1 MYDWNEAVRSLN
13 VGLPDDIARLK
24 AAGYYQEAIARI
36 DRLLAEDW
44 TKTQNG
50 PASNGIAPP
59 EGYVPPENPTP
70 HGVDALREA
79 LTVQKEI
86 MRRLPG
92 EYCWTE
98 AEAIARMQE
107 RVKDFTAEEFKKLDW
122 EGRMDWRFVEGEKR
136 YQARF
141 AETLLAT
148 HADLAARKLT
158 PDAPNNKNE
167 ERHRLHEKMER
178 EGSAS
183 ADITLRTS
191 IRMSDEAFAAALEK
205 ARAEG
210 RDAVHVRAWLALPA
224 ACPSQSHITLD
235 RFTETPGH
243 IAAEDAPQR
252 TVCWEADLTENRT
265 FGAEYSYRE
274 TAVYADPL
282 SFTPDAEQPDLYTG
296 EEAPHIVFTPYLR
309 ALAAQL
315 TEGIASPAE
324 KAKRIYDYVTLNV
337 RYHFQPS
344 YFVHESIAE
353 NCARSRRGD
362 CGIMALTFI
371 TLCRIAGIPARWESG
386 FAVAPGDAGCHDWAR
401 FYVAPKGWMYADCS
415 YGASMARR
423 GDEVLRRHYF
433 GSLDTGRMVANS
445 AFEAPFDPPMLGFR
459 SDPYDNQSGE
469 MEADGVGGL
478 KQVLSG
484 VKTRGILGEI
494 QLGAILEEILAPEQ
508 YDTNVATIPG
518 STQRVEYA
526 IRMPGADGG
535 SVWLPIDSKFP
546 GDTYAHL
553 QDAYASGDAQAVED
567 ARHALELVL
576 RSEARDIREKY
587 VEPPYTTAFRILFQ
601 TFEGL
606 YAEVVN
612 AGLLEVLQRDYQ
624 VNVAGPSTMAALLNS
639 LQMGFKTLAIQKRS
653 GEVWQL
659 LGAVKTEFDKFG
671 QGLAKM
677 QQRLRQTDEELD
689 QLIGVRSRAISRKLR
704 SVQSLDE
711 ASASALLEIDDMN
724 ELPKALS
731 ETSETSGKVGE
742 Y

>member
-1 MYDWNEAVRSLN
+1 MEFLAMLYTVLLVAICLMMALLLFRSGRPTG
-13 VGLPDDIARLK
+13 GL
-24 AAGYYQEAIARI
+24 
-36 DRLLAEDW
+36 
-44 TKTQNG
+44 
-50 PASNGIAPP
+50 
-59 EGYVPPENPTP
+59 
-70 HGVDALREA
+70 
-79 LTVQKEI
+79 
-86 MRRLPG
+86 
-92 EYCWTE
+92 
-98 AEAIARMQE
+98 
-107 RVKDFTAEEFKKLDW
+107 
-122 EGRMDWRFVEGEKR
+122 
-136 YQARF
+136 
-141 AETLLAT
+141 
-148 HADLAARKLT
+148 
-158 PDAPNNKNE
+158 
-167 ERHRLHEKMER
+167 
-178 EGSAS
+178 
-183 ADITLRTS
+183 
-191 IRMSDEAFAAALEK
+191 DEADCEELKDWLE
-205 ARAEG
+205 
-210 RDAVHVRAWLALPA
+210 
-224 ACPSQSHITLD
+224 
-235 RFTETPGH
+235 
-243 IAAEDAPQR
+243 
-252 TVCWEADLTENRT
+252 
-265 FGAEYSYRE
+265 
-274 TAVYADPL
+274 
-282 SFTPDAEQPDLYTG
+282 EQ
-296 EEAPHIVFTPYLR
+296 
-309 ALAAQL
+309 LAAQAR
-315 TEGIASPAE
+315 EFNARQDAIAQQNYAAIRSVSE
-324 KAKRIYDYVTLNV
+324 TLQTAV
-337 RYHFQPS
+337 QSMSTTLGQGQDSQQRLLERQMEQLRRAM
-344 YFVHESIAE
+344 VESMTALQAE
-353 NCARSRRGD
+353 NTRKLDEIRHTVD
-362 CGIMALTFI
+362 EQLQDALQKRVT
-371 TLCRIAGIPARWESG
+371 ES
-386 FAVAPGDAGCHDWAR
+386 FKAVNQQLEQV
-401 FYVAPKGWMYADCS
+401 YKG
-415 YGASMARR
+415 
-423 GDEVLRRHYF
+423 L
-433 GSLDTGRMVANS
+433 
-445 AFEAPFDPPMLGFR
+445 
-459 SDPYDNQSGE
+459 GE
-469 MEADGVGGL
+469 MQSLAADVGGL

-587 VEPPYTTAFRILFQ
+587 VEPPYTTAFGILFLP
-601 TFEGL
+601 FEGL

-731 ETSETSGKVGE
+731 ETSEASGKVGK
-742 Y
+742 